1 MRSLNDYKTHF
12 LIKIYSLSLSLSSSV
27 PFPSPTEQ
35 NRPNNQKV
43 GDKWLLTRSL
53 NVTWFQVWLS
63 RKKFGISSLVSGVK
77 IWHREQQSP
86 PIITLRP
93 EMVVSSYIRI
103 INEELGQLVAPNK
116 IPLEQCKKLS
126 KPWTN
131 WPGRLPSYARGAQSF
146 SVVSFFFQAI
156 RSRSSISC
164 PFLE

>member
-1 MRSLNDYKTHF
+1 MHRTIISSYMFWKMRSLNDYKTHF

-77 IWHREQQSP
+77 IWHHEQQSP
-86 PIITLRP
+86 LIITLRP
-93 EMVVSSYIRI
+93 EMVVSFIS
-103 INEELGQLVAPNK
+103 EELGQLGAPNK

-131 WPGRLPSYARGAQSF
+131 WPGRLPSYARGAQSLN
-146 SVVSFFFQAI
+146 VASFFF
-156 RSRSSISC
+156 R
-164 PFLE
+164 P